1 MPVIEEVPLS
11 AIELTKDVENLGLNS
26 KHERRSLDDE
36 SDDEFHDA
44 CDRASESGAK
54 EAEEEFTESEILV
67 SKSN

>member
-1 MPVIEEVPLS
+1 MPSIEEVSPS
-11 AIELTKDVENLGLNS
+11 VTELTKDTENLGLNS
-26 KHERRSLDDE
+26 EHKRQSLDDE

-44 CDRASESGAK
+44 CDRVPESGAK